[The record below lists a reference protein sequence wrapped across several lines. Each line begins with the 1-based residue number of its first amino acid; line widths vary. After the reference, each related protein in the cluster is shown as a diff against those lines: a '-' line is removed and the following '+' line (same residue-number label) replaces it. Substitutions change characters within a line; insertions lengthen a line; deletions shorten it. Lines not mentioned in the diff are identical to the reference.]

1 MFTTRPV
8 TSTYW
13 SLNIF
18 QHPDL
23 NIFFAYFGATIVRGY
38 RLVRESQIKIVV
50 GTLRTTTNDA
60 TFRVYRDNDFC
71 RFLFLFFLGRS
82 KEILEIGFGWEKVVI
97 RLDWWE
103 IMLKGSFY
111 LWIKKTKILRFECY
125 LSFGIQALYFTHNNL
140 FKRNFINLDFARFN
154 EEVRRAIEEGRKGLN
169 IFGDV
174 DLMLLYT
181 CTKFQFNISTS
192 FARKI

>member
-1 MFTTRPV
+1 MFTTRLV

-82 KEILEIGFGWEKVVI
+82 KEILEIGSGWEKVVI

-103 IMLKGSFY
+103 IRLKGSFY
-111 LWIKKTKILRFECY
+111 LWIKTKKDSILSVTYHSEYKLFISRITICLNEI
-125 LSFGIQALYFTHNNL
+125 LSIWILH
-140 FKRNFINLDFARFN
+140 
-154 EEVRRAIEEGRKGLN
+154 
-169 IFGDV
+169 
-174 DLMLLYT
+174 DLMKKFAELL
-181 CTKFQFNISTS
+181 K
-192 FARKI
+192 RVEKD